1 MFVFSKSNVFV
12 LLAGILLLVSCRK
25 GETENSASLDSVS
38 VLSSDVRITKGGTS
52 TVRFITDP
60 PELQFNYHVG
70 ASGCCISLGGSPE
83 GFYLAEVSRV
93 GTGIYEATLRDSG
106 GDEAYIDKA
115 CIVYSDAGG
124 SVSSNTFTVTRV
136 YTEELADYELTGL
149 PVVYLD
155 TRTPV
160 KSKDIWTEGSVRID
174 GRESSASMEQVS
186 CSVKGR
192 GNTTW
197 TWPKKPYTVRLEKK
211 REVLGMPEHK
221 RWVLLAN
228 FMDRTLMRN
237 IVSMHV
243 GSLLGNLAWT
253 PRCRSV
259 ELVMN
264 GKHQGTYLLIEQ
276 VRVDGDRVDI
286 GGKDA
291 FMLESDFH
299 YNNKVQWI
307 DHHGS
312 CNNWSYGIPFS
323 VRHPDPDSVS
333 TDQVER
339 IKKYIST
346 VAGALYSDGFEE
358 KYPAYLD
365 VDSFIDYWIA
375 FEVMGNHEL
384 QNPGSVFMHKDD
396 GGLLTAGPLWDFD
409 WGVLSYRTS
418 PGAQKG
424 LINDHAIWYD
434 RLFDDPAFRK
444 ALKARWEQVLPE
456 LRGVPSFI
464 DSQKAALEAS
474 AKLNFAMW
482 NPADDASQNG
492 GRIINGDENMS
503 FDAAVERLRSIYIER
518 LDVISASLA
527 AM

>member
-1 MFVFSKSNVFV
+1 MFSRSNIFV
-12 LLAGILLLVSCRK
+12 LLAGILLLASCRTW
-25 GETENSASLDSVS
+25 ETGPSASLDSVS
-38 VLSSDVRITKGGTS
+38 VITSEVRLTKGGTGS
-52 TVRFITDP
+52 LRFVTDP
-60 PELQFNYHVG
+60 AEIQFNYHVG
-70 ASGCCISLGGSPE
+70 AAGNCISLGGSPQ
-83 GFYLAEVSRV
+83 GFFLEEITRV
-93 GTGIYEATLRDSG
+93 GTGLYEAVLRDAGGDEGYLEKAFVIYSDSG
-106 GDEAYIDKA
+106 GT
-115 CIVYSDAGG
+115 
-124 SVSSNTFTVTRV
+124 VSSNPFTVTRV
-136 YTEELADYELTGL
+136 YTEELADYEQTGL

-155 TRTPV
+155 TEAPV
-160 KSKDIWTEGSVRID
+160 ESKETWTAGSVRID
-174 GRESSASMEQVS
+174 GGEAFPSLEQIA

-197 TWPKKPYTVRLEKK
+197 SWPKKPYALKLEKK
-211 REVLGMPEHK
+211 RSVLGMPEHK

-237 IVSMHV
+237 VLAMHV
-243 GSLLGNLAWT
+243 GSLLDRLAWT
-253 PRCRSV
+253 PRCQSV

-264 GKHQGTYLLIEQ
+264 GRHMGSYLLIEQ

-286 GGKDA
+286 DGPDA
-291 FMLESDFH
+291 FMLECDFH
-299 YNNKVQWI
+299 FNNKVQWI
-307 DHHGS
+307 DYHGR
-312 CNNWSYGIPFS
+312 CNSWGNGIPFS
-323 VRHPDPDSVS
+323 VRYPDPDSVS
-333 TDQVER
+333 TDRVDH
-339 IKKYIST
+339 IKTYIST
-346 VAGALYSDGFEE
+346 VAGAIYGSGFED
-358 KYPAYLD
+358 KYPSYLD
-365 VDSFIDYWIA
+365 VESFVDYWIA

-396 GGLLTAGPLWDFD
+396 GGPLTAGPLWDFD

-418 PGAQKG
+418 PGAQRG

-464 DSQKAALEAS
+464 DSQKAELEAS

>member
-1 MFVFSKSNVFV
+1 
-12 LLAGILLLVSCRK
+12 
-25 GETENSASLDSVS
+25 
-38 VLSSDVRITKGGTS
+38 
-52 TVRFITDP
+52 
-60 PELQFNYHVG
+60 
-70 ASGCCISLGGSPE
+70 
-83 GFYLAEVSRV
+83 
-93 GTGIYEATLRDSG
+93 
-106 GDEAYIDKA
+106 
-115 CIVYSDAGG
+115 
-124 SVSSNTFTVTRV
+124 
-136 YTEELADYELTGL
+136 
-149 PVVYLD
+149 
-155 TRTPV
+155 
-160 KSKDIWTEGSVRID
+160 
-174 GRESSASMEQVS
+174 
-186 CSVKGR
+186 
-192 GNTTW
+192 
-197 TWPKKPYTVRLEKK
+197 
-211 REVLGMPEHK
+211 
-221 RWVLLAN
+221 
-228 FMDRTLMRN
+228 
-237 IVSMHV
+237 
-243 GSLLGNLAWT
+243 
-253 PRCRSV
+253 
-259 ELVMN
+259 MN

-339 IKKYIST
+339 IKKYISM
-346 VAGALYSDGFEE
+346 VAGDLYSDGFEE

-418 PGAQKG
+418 PGAQRG